1 MNKFFDKKVVICHP
15 LCHNLKMWKLLV
27 VIVIMLHINFISQ
40 FILVLVGLSIRC
52 VKTYFLIFLSKKV
65 LMLLLYPVKYCKR
78 IPACPRKI
86 PTCYQNKKLPRNLVL
101 SNFGILI
108 IIFSTKINLLCVL
121 FLIMLS
127 CYLLDL
133 IKRKGFLQ
141 PFLRIL
147 ILKSHAVA
155 SVLPVFVLFS

>member
-1 MNKFFDKKVVICHP
+1 MLKHIFWFFYQKKCWCSCYISEKNFPQFYQQRNYIVSK
-15 LCHNLKMWKLLV
+15 LKSRQSV
-27 VIVIMLHINFISQ
+27 N
-40 FILVLVGLSIRC
+40 
-52 VKTYFLIFLSKKV
+52 Y
-65 LMLLLYPVKYCKR
+65 YKR

-86 PTCYQNKKLPRNLVL
+86 PSFYQNKKLPRNLAL

-133 IKRKGFLQ
+133 IKTKGFLK
-141 PFLRIL
+141 PFLSIL
-147 ILKSHAVA
+147 ILKSHAAA
-155 SVLPVFVLFS
+155 SVLPVFVLFSWFIKLCFI